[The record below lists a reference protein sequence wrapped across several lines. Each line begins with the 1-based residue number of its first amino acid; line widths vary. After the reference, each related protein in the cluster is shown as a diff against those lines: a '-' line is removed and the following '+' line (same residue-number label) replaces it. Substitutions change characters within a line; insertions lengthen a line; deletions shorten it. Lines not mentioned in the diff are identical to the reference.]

1 MINYFGASQVG
12 TIRIQSNSTN
22 AGAAAGSR
30 APDDILWEY
39 VQKADDLF
47 PGFNSEFSQLRTAF
61 NQPNYQ
67 VASNV
72 FGGGFGVAQSTG
84 ADYESGQI
92 PHLAGNPELINRP
105 FVVDAEKL
113 QYIEDKLAEIF
124 RLELKVKEST
134 AHLIVFRDANNLASA
149 EAELILESLG
159 ADLLLMNRL
168 VNAVI
173 SQGWLQPELL
183 RMLGQLKIKLFFKGP
198 GFPNVALPLTLSLF
212 SL

>member
-47 PGFNSEFSQLRTAF
+47 QLRTAF